1 LTQHPQTHLVN
12 VFCAN
17 CGSEIVIRS
26 TASSVS
32 VDVCSSCHPAYT
44 GVQQS
49 AARGSRIERF
59 NRRRALA
66 AA

>member
-1 LTQHPQTHLVN
+1 VTQHPETYLVD
-12 VFCAN
+12 VVCAN
-17 CGSEIVIRS
+17 CGSEFVIRS

-44 GVQQS
+44 GVQQT

-66 AA
+66 GA